1 MAPTACKRMVSGSI
15 SLSCS
20 EYFSPF
26 PHGTCSLSVSHQ
38 YLALPDGPGRFR
50 QDFTCPALLRIL
62 LVNKSISN
70 TGLSPFIVVL
80 SKTFFYKF
88 IIHIVV
94 LQPQSCLNKIG
105 LGCSH
110 FAHRYSGNR
119 CCFLFLRV
127 IRCFSSP
134 GYRPKPMCSVG
145 GVPVSPGPVPRFGN
159 PRLSLLND
167 QPRLFAV
174 QPRPSSALNA
184 KASTAS
190 PQQLDLTWT
199 RSHINSIIISQ

>member
-26 PHGTCSLSVSHQ
+26 PHGTCSLSVSLE

-62 LVNKSISN
+62 LGNKFISY
-70 TGLSPFIVVL
+70 TGLSPSMVIL
-80 SKTFFYKF
+80 SKIFYYKF
-88 IIHIVV
+88 IVHVVV

-110 FAHRYSGNR
+110 FARHYSGNHF
-119 CCFLFLRV
+119 CFIFL
-127 IRCFSSP
+127 
-134 GYRPKPMCSVG
+134 
-145 GVPVSPGPVPRFGN
+145 
-159 PRLSLLND
+159 
-167 QPRLFAV
+167 
-174 QPRPSSALNA
+174 
-184 KASTAS
+184 
-190 PQQLDLTWT
+190 
-199 RSHINSIIISQ
+199 

>member
-26 PHGTCSLSVSHQ
+26 PHGTCSLSVSHE

-62 LVNKSISN
+62 LVNKFISN

-88 IIHIVV
+88 IILIVV
-94 LQPQSCLNKIG
+94 LQPQNYRNNLG

-110 FAHRYSGNR
+110 FARHYYGNHY
-119 CCFLFLRV
+119 CFLFLWLL
-127 IRCFSSP
+127 RCFSSP
-134 GYRPKPMCSVG
+134 GLLFTPMNSV
-145 GVPVSPGPVPRFGN
+145 
-159 PRLSLLND
+159 
-167 QPRLFAV
+167 
-174 QPRPSSALNA
+174 
-184 KASTAS
+184 
-190 PQQLDLTWT
+190 
-199 RSHINSIIISQ
+199 